1 MKIIMRPIEN
11 DAVSYS
17 IIREVQDTVWSIK
30 ETNVLMKDVLVL
42 KRIDAAD
49 N

>member
-1 MKIIMRPIEN
+1 MRPIEN

-17 IIREVQDTVWSIK
+17 IRREVQDTVWSIK
-30 ETNVLMKDVLVL
+30 ETNVLMKDLMVL
-42 KRIDAAD
+42 KSFDAAD

>member
-17 IIREVQDTVWSIK
+17 ILREVQDTVWPIK
-30 ETNVLMKDVLVL
+30 ETNVLMKDLLVL
-42 KRIDAAD
+42 KSVDAAD

>member
-1 MKIIMRPIEN
+1 MRSIEN

-17 IIREVQDTVWSIK
+17 ILREVPYTVWSIK
-30 ETNVLMKDVLVL
+30 ETNVLMKDLLVA
-42 KRIDAAD
+42 KSFDAAD